1 MHDIDRTQGEVWGE
15 LGEYEQ
21 HAGSLE
27 TFEFHESG
35 ELGEAE
41 GESPF
46 NEVQEMELASELLE
60 INSEAELDQFLG
72 KLIKGATKAVGSFVR
87 SPIGK
92 ALGGALKGVAKTAL
106 PIAGRALGT
115 MVGGPLGGV
124 VGGKLG
130 SFASSLFEMELEGLS
145 QEDREFEVAKQ
156 FVRMAGT
163 AAQVAARAPTSA
175 DPRLAAQRAL
185 AAAAQAH
192 GATNVTTATT
202 PSAGAMAPNRM
213 RRGGRWVRRGRSIVL
228 FGA

>member
-27 TFEFHESG
+27 TFEFHETG
-35 ELGEAE
+35 ETGEAE
-41 GESPF
+41 AEGPF

-60 INSEAELDQFLG
+60 ISSEAELDQFLG
-72 KLIKGATKAVGSFVR
+72 KLIKGATKAVGGFVR

-115 MVGGPLGGV
+115 MVGGPLGGM

-130 SFASSLFEMELEGLS
+130 NFASSLFEMELEGLS

-163 AAQVAARAPTSA
+163 AAQVASRAPTGI
-175 DPRLAAQRAL
+175 DPRTAAQRAM
-185 AAAAQAH
+185 AAAAQTH
-192 GATNVTTATT
+192 G
-202 PSAGAMAPNRM
+202 SASSGASGPLGSPMGNRM
-213 RRGGRWVRRGRSIVL
+213 RRGGRWVRRGRTIVL